1 MKISRPHVPRSH
13 SERQRRISI
22 LFVGQNNQK
31 QNRLSALASHVD
43 YEMAEFV
50 DLHFVAGI
58 EQDRRAQLFNHRGA
72 IESITGLEPATKIDR
87 TINGL
92 PTAVEDHRPFATFIL
107 VTVLIRRGKRQPIFE
122 SSKG

>member
-1 MKISRPHVPRSH
+1 DW
-13 SERQRRISI
+13 
-22 LFVGQNNQK
+22 
-31 QNRLSALASHVD
+31 SADVCSSDLLLASYVD
-43 YEMAEFV
+43 CEMAELV

-72 IESITGLEPATKIDR
+72 IESITGLEPATQIDR

-92 PTAVEDHRPFATFIL
+92 PAAVEDHGPFAAFTL